1 MILDAVLL
9 LGNALLLLIRVLNQE
24 DNSNFEKFVSI
35 LNFIGI
41 VLMTLLLCGYAR

>member
-9 LGNALLLLIRVLNQE
+9 LVNALLLLIRVLEQE
-24 DNSNFEKFVSI
+24 DNSNIEKFVSI
-35 LNFIGI
+35 FNFIGI